1 MNWAAHS
8 HQEFPQVLPLP
19 YLPSTNIFGAKWL
32 GLSCLMG
39 GKCYLLGKSLSSGQ
53 CNRSECCN
61 FVISGI
67 SWKCTNFVL
76 NKSIPKC
83 TSSITLV
90 IELVYWLMFHWL
102 LFLIWL
108 SVEVIFM
115 NYFHLIVLYIAHST
129 EVNVGILYVPES
141 AKGAWILICRM
152 WVSLPFWWFAKTAIC
167 SM

>member
-19 YLPSTNIFGAKWL
+19 YLPSTSIFGAKWL
-32 GLSCLMG
+32 GLSCLKG
-39 GKCYLLGKSLSSGQ
+39 GKCYPLDKSLSSGQ
-53 CNRSECCN
+53 CNRSEWCN
-61 FVISGI
+61 FVISGM

-76 NKSIPKC
+76 NKSIPNC

-90 IELVYWLMFHWL
+90 IELVNLTNVSLTTVPY
-102 LFLIWL
+102 LIISW
-108 SVEVIFM
+108 SHM